1 MFFYLGASRPHWLG
15 ETRVP
20 LFVSHQTLGPRTS
33 LPRALGPW
41 ALDSGAFTQIKD
53 YGQFLTTPRQYA
65 ANVRRIRE
73 QVGKM
78 QWAAPQDWM
87 CEPPMLEKTGLTLR
101 EHQRR
106 TVQSLVELRTIA
118 PDVPWCPVLQGW
130 TLDDYLRCRD
140 LYASRGVDLTCEP
153 IVGIGSVCRRQA
165 TNEIGAI
172 VTRIARERIRL
183 HGFGVKTGGLQL
195 YGRALVSSDS
205 MAWSAKARRESFETG
220 RPSIPG
226 HDRPGPSGRSGDP
239 SGARSRPEGHASCS
253 SCLEYALLWR
263 EGLLDAGLIDA
274 RVPSMAARPCGRG
287 RPSPAPRAAREAR
300 SLRDLPQTPWEAAQV
315 ILARGA
321 R

>member
-20 LFVSHQTLGPRTS
+20 LFVSHQTLGPRVN

-65 ANVRRIRE
+65 ANVRRIRA

-106 TVQSLVELRTIA
+106 TVQSLIELRTIA

-165 TNEIGAI
+165 TSEIGAI

-205 MAWSAKARRESFETG
+205 MAWSAKARRYSFETG
-220 RPSIPG
+220 RTSIPG
-226 HDRPGPSGRSGDP
+226 HERPGPS
-239 SGARSRPEGHASCS
+239 RPQGHASCS

-274 RVPSMAARPCGRG
+274 RLPSMARRCGAT
-287 RPSPAPRAAREAR
+287 PAPSRPRPVDRTVAAPARELA
-300 SLRDLPQTPWEAAQV
+300 PWEAARMIV
-315 ILARGA
+315 TRAAR
-321 R
+321 